1 MINGLSAVTD
11 APPAYPPASLAIPEF
26 NAPTDCTRGGLIVRS
41 RWEIVSILR
50 PNEDQFPSSSNSILE
65 IIVYYHFPTRLN
77 LNLVHIRLSQSWF
90 TIRGSITSLKRDT
103 RGIERIKSLSI
114 RIKSKLSKRSAK
126 SGAGKGDRSRG
137 ILETNRVAL
146 VTRGEEIKRGRQ
158 KVSFMTFTR

>member
-90 TIRGSITSLKRDT
+90 TIRGSVTSLKRDT
-103 RGIERIKSLSI
+103 PV
-114 RIKSKLSKRSAK
+114 
-126 SGAGKGDRSRG
+126 SRG
-137 ILETNRVAL
+137 LNLYRSELNRNCRKEARKVG
-146 VTRGEEIKRGRQ
+146 RGKAIDLAESWKQ
-158 KVSFMTFTR
+158 TVSLL

>member
-50 PNEDQFPSSSNSILE
+50 PKINFLLLPIRYLKLSF
-65 IIVYYHFPTRLN
+65 IIVFLHVLN

-90 TIRGSITSLKRDT
+90 TIRGSITSLKCDT
-103 RGIERIKSLSI
+103 PV
-114 RIKSKLSKRSAK
+114 
-126 SGAGKGDRSRG
+126 SRG
-137 ILETNRVAL
+137 LNLFRSELNRNCRKEARKVG
-146 VTRGEEIKRGRQ
+146 RGKAIDLAESWKQ
-158 KVSFMTFTR
+158 TVSLL

>member
-50 PNEDQFPSSSNSILE
+50 PKINFLLLPIRYLKLSF
-65 IIVYYHFPTRLN
+65 IIVFLHVLN

-103 RGIERIKSLSI
+103 PV
-114 RIKSKLSKRSAK
+114 
-126 SGAGKGDRSRG
+126 SRG
-137 ILETNRVAL
+137 LNLFRSELNRNCRKEARKVG
-146 VTRGEEIKRGRQ
+146 RGKAIDLAESWKQ
-158 KVSFMTFTR
+158 TVSLL

>member
-1 MINGLSAVTD
+1 MRRRTARVVDSSFVADEKSYRSFVRTKINFLLLPIRYLKLS
-11 APPAYPPASLAIPEF
+11 F
-26 NAPTDCTRGGLIVRS
+26 
-41 RWEIVSILR
+41 
-50 PNEDQFPSSSNSILE
+50 
-65 IIVYYHFPTRLN
+65 IIVFLHVLN

-126 SGAGKGDRSRG
+126 SGARKGDRSRG
-137 ILETNRVAL
+137 ILETNRVTL
-146 VTRGEEIKRGRQ
+146 VTREEEIKRGRQ

>member
-1 MINGLSAVTD
+1 MVDSSFVADEKSYRSFVRTKINFLLLPIRYLKLS
-11 APPAYPPASLAIPEF
+11 F
-26 NAPTDCTRGGLIVRS
+26 
-41 RWEIVSILR
+41 
-50 PNEDQFPSSSNSILE
+50 
-65 IIVYYHFPTRLN
+65 IIVFLHVFLN

>member
-1 MINGLSAVTD
+1 MVDSSFVADEKSYRSFVRTKINFLLLPIRYLKLS
-11 APPAYPPASLAIPEF
+11 F
-26 NAPTDCTRGGLIVRS
+26 
-41 RWEIVSILR
+41 
-50 PNEDQFPSSSNSILE
+50 
-65 IIVYYHFPTRLN
+65 IIVFLHVFLN

-126 SGAGKGDRSRG
+126 SGARKGDRSRG
-137 ILETNRVAL
+137 ILETNRVTL

>member
-1 MINGLSAVTD
+1 MVDSSFVADEKSYRSFVRTKINFLLLPIRYLKLS
-11 APPAYPPASLAIPEF
+11 F
-26 NAPTDCTRGGLIVRS
+26 
-41 RWEIVSILR
+41 
-50 PNEDQFPSSSNSILE
+50 
-65 IIVYYHFPTRLN
+65 IIVFLHVFLN

-137 ILETNRVAL
+137 ILETNRVTL